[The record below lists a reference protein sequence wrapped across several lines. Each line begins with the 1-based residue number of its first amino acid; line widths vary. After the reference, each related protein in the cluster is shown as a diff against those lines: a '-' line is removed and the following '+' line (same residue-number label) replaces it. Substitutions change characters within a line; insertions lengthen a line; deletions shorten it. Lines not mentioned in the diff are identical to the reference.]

1 MTSIGFG
8 KIWILVP
15 DWSRFKSSEP
25 NVGHVKTQVHNILI
39 NIGEMLL
46 LKRVNPIVCIVICGN
61 LARTEAFCL
70 LSSIVEYKRA
80 RADWTHKLKSLAKR
94 DREQ

>member
-1 MTSIGFG
+1 
-8 KIWILVP
+8 
-15 DWSRFKSSEP
+15 
-25 NVGHVKTQVHNILI
+25 
-39 NIGEMLL
+39 MLL
-46 LKRVNPIVCIVICGN
+46 SKRVNPIVWIVICGN